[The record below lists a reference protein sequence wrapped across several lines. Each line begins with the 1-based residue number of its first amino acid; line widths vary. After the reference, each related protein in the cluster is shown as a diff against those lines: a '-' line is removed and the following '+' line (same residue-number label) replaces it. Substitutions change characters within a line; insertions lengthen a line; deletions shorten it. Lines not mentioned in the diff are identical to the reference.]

1 MEAKTE
7 IHFIRLAVMRSV
19 CWTSSWSIATVVFVH
34 LCSPGIPQEVGLN
47 SVSFL
52 WFTQAWMEFALTAI
66 HVFCLFFSFEDCS
79 RPQTLAVS
87 EGRASYFWS
96 MINVC
101 HVWRRRLRM
110 KLLSPHCPYSPLTAL
125 AFWKPFPSSPFTK
138 VCFACLGRFL
148 IVYLNSKGESMQ
160 VNSNRD
166 CPVIFPQVLSNVFS
180 SLSKNRVN
188 ITKQFIPRKLSF
200 SPTITYGTLLKALLY
215 FPLCGPR
222 KEGRGRWRHEK

>member
-7 IHFIRLAVMRSV
+7 IHFIRLVVMRSV
-19 CWTSSWSIATVVFVH
+19 CWTSSWSSIATAVFVY

-66 HVFCLFFSFEDCS
+66 HVFCLFFFHLRTALCPRLWLFQEEEH
-79 RPQTLAVS
+79 LIS
-87 EGRASYFWS
+87 EVWLMSVTCEGGAWGWSYS
-96 MINVC
+96 HLIA
-101 HVWRRRLRM
+101 LI
-110 KLLSPHCPYSPLTAL
+110 LLSVLLLFENHPLHHLSP
-125 AFWKPFPSSPFTK
+125 KVKCFT
-138 VCFACLGRFL
+138 CLGRFL

-180 SLSKNRVN
+180 RLFKNGVN
-188 ITKQFIPRKLSF
+188 ITKQFIPRKL
-200 SPTITYGTLLKALLY
+200 II
-215 FPLCGPR
+215 
-222 KEGRGRWRHEK
+222 